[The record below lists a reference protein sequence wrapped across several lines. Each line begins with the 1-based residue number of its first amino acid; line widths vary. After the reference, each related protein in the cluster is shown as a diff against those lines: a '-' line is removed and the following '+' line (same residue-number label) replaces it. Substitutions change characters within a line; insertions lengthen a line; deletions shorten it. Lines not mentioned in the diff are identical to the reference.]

1 MSERENCNR
10 NSAITYFMKECGVI
24 PPEASVEEA
33 LDTYTQFNNLTVN
46 TDSLSVMAATLAN
59 GGICPLTGVSCLS
72 NEGVKFWVE
81 KNLTYHDL
89 ASLQDMLS
97 VFKNCTVSFSLHTF
111 FNYLLLFSLMFIS
124 IMSLNFVAVNIGE
137 NSSRGSRMN

>member
-72 NEGVKFWVE
+72 NEGVKYWVE
-81 KNLTYHDL
+81 KISLTMIWPACRTCYQFL
-89 ASLQDMLS
+89 
-97 VFKNCTVSFSLHTF
+97 KIVSFSLHTCF
-111 FNYLLLFSLMFIS
+111 
-124 IMSLNFVAVNIGE
+124 
-137 NSSRGSRMN
+137 